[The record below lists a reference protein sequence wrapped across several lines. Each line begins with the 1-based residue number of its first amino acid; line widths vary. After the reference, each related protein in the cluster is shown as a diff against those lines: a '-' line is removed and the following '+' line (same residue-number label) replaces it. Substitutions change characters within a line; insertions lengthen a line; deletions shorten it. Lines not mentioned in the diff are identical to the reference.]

1 MLKIII
7 DSKNRVGK
15 VESQGTIGEM
25 CADYMVIDAAKKQF
39 YESIKERCKAM
50 IADNE
55 GIEIEEVDE
64 ETIEKSLNSMFEGFE
79 VAVTTVGVKNEKLN

>member
-7 DSKNRVGK
+7 DSKNGIGK
-15 VESQGTIGEM
+15 VEGKGTIEDM
-25 CADYMVIDAAKKQF
+25 CADYMVIDAAKKNF

-64 ETIEKSLNSMFEGFE
+64 EAIEKSLNAIFEGFE
-79 VAVTTVGVKNEKLN
+79 VAVTTVGVKNEKL